1 MGTNY
6 YIDNL
11 VDPYEDGGKW
21 HIGKKSAG
29 WDFIWADPPHD
40 RIAMRWLRYAA
51 TMDHLLVVDEYG
63 RGYGRLVDFV
73 KERLD
78 SDAYNQG
85 KGWS

>member
-11 VDPYEDGGKW
+11 EDPC
-21 HIGKKSAG
+21 
-29 WDFIWADPPHD
+29 
-40 RIAMRWLRYAA
+40 
-51 TMDHLLVVDEYG
+51 G
-63 RGYGRLVDFV
+63 R
-73 KERLD
+73 ERLD

>member
-11 VDPYEDGGKW
+11 TDPYEDGGKW

-40 RIAMRWLRYAA
+40 RVAMRWLRYAA
-51 TMDHLLVVDEYG
+51 TMDHLLTKGVGCITPTQGHATSGG
-63 RGYGRLVDFV
+63 R
-73 KERLD
+73 
-78 SDAYNQG
+78 
-85 KGWS
+85 